1 MLRRLTLSASL
12 LLLFAPAALAGSRL
26 EFQVTFDKAV
36 SPTPFT
42 GRVFVLLSSA
52 NRSSDKPPLTL
63 NWFNPEPAFAIDV
76 KDWKPGETRVIDGR
90 AYWSPRA
97 VRISFP
103 LNAAAIRRRGQM
115 R

>member
-76 KDWKPGETRVIDGR
+76 KDWKPGCVLGE
-90 AYWSPRA
+90 P
-97 VRISFP
+97 VRSTSNCKATP
-103 LNAAAIRRRGQM
+103 LVTGT
-115 R
+115 